1 MEIIF
6 LGTTAAVPSP
16 RRGHVAIALKYR
28 DEVILWDCGEGTQK
42 QLIKSDAS
50 YMKIKKIFITHLH
63 GDHFL
68 GLPGLIQTLG
78 FMGRKEPLH
87 IYGPSGIENAVSSMV
102 SLGRPF
108 DRKFEISVHDIH
120 DGFVLD
126 EKRYTIRCVRVD
138 HGIPTF
144 GLIFKEKKGREFLV
158 ENALKLGLKPGP
170 VFSRLQRG
178 ETVKV
183 GEKEILPEDVLGDRK
198 PGFKVVYSSD
208 TRPCENIEKNCKDA
222 WLIHESTF
230 DDEFKDNAR
239 EAGHSTS
246 VDAAKIAKEGG
257 AKKLFLIHI
266 SPRYRSDEILYKQAR
281 DIFENTVVTRDLM
294 IERLKLKS

>member
-6 LGTTAAVPSP
+6 LGTTAAVPSLK
-16 RRGHVAIALKYR
+16 RGHMAIAIKYH

-42 QLIKSDAS
+42 QLIKSNAS
-50 YMKIKKIFITHLH
+50 YMKIRKIFITHFH

-87 IYGPSGIENAVSSMV
+87 IYGPLGIENLVESIIN
-102 SLGRPF
+102 LGRPF
-108 DRKFEISVHDIH
+108 DRKFEIFAYNIY

-126 EKRYTIRCVRVD
+126 EEMYCIKCVKVD
-138 HGIPTF
+138 HSVPSL
-144 GLIFKEKKGREFLV
+144 GLIFEEKKGREFLV

-170 VFSRLQRG
+170 DFSRLQRG
-178 ETVKV
+178 EIVKV

-208 TRPCENIEKNCKDA
+208 TRPCKNIEKNCKDA

-230 DDEFKDNAR
+230 DEKFKYNAR
-239 EAGHSTS
+239 ESGHSTS
-246 VDAAKIAKEGG
+246 VDAEKKKKNGG
-257 AKKLFLIHI
+257 AKKLFLTHI
-266 SPRYRSDEILYKQAR
+266 SARYKSGDILYKQAR
-281 DIFENTVVTRDLM
+281 DIFKNTVVTRDLM
-294 IERLKLKS
+294 IERLKL

>member
-6 LGTTAAVPSP
+6 LGTTAAVPSSK
-16 RRGHVAIALKYR
+16 RGHVAIALKYH

-42 QLIKSDAS
+42 QLIKSNAS
-50 YMKIKKIFITHLH
+50 YMKIKKIFITHFH

-78 FMGRKEPLH
+78 FMGRVEPLH
-87 IYGPSGIENAVSSMV
+87 IYGPPGVGKIVRSILK
-102 SLGRPF
+102 LGRPF
-108 DRKFEISVHDIH
+108 DRNFEIFTHRIY

-126 EKRYTIRCVRVD
+126 EKMYRIRCVRVE
-138 HGIPTF
+138 HSAPAF
-144 GLIFKEKKGREFLV
+144 GLIFEEKKDREFLV
-158 ENALKLGLKPGP
+158 EKALELGLKPGP

-178 ETVKV
+178 ETVKL
-183 GEKEILPEDVLGDRK
+183 GEKEILPDDVLGDIK

-208 TRPCENIEKNCKDA
+208 TRPCKNIEQNCKDA

-230 DDEFKDNAR
+230 DSESEENAR
-239 EAGHSTS
+239 DAGHSTC
-246 VDAAKIAKEGG
+246 VDAAKIAKNGG
-257 AKKLFLIHI
+257 ARKLFLIHI
-266 SPRYRSDEILYKQAR
+266 SPRYKSDEILHRQAR

-294 IERLKLKS
+294 MERLKL